1 MAKYNFNDKT
11 EDGLSAMAMA
21 LVEKALTMGDIQT
34 ENTIDIEQWDLDRIF
49 LKIDDVLYIIRTW
62 NIHQTTDSI
71 VIRWSLVCNGKELC
85 SSVTTIFK
93 IADFEESDK
102 NQNDDGFT
110 KSVAKGM
117 AEQMLDAIEKKVK
130 KQMGDLYD
138 EVPENI
144 AGLGGLHIEIKDDK
158 DK

>member
-21 LVEKALTMGDIQT
+21 LVEKALTLGDIQT
-34 ENTIDIEQWDLDRIF
+34 ENTIDIVQWDLDRIF

-85 SSVTTIFK
+85 SSVTTTFK
-93 IADFEESDK
+93 IADFEE
-102 NQNDDGFT
+102 
-110 KSVAKGM
+110 
-117 AEQMLDAIEKKVK
+117 L
-130 KQMGDLYD
+130 
-138 EVPENI
+138 
-144 AGLGGLHIEIKDDK
+144 KD
-158 DK
+158 